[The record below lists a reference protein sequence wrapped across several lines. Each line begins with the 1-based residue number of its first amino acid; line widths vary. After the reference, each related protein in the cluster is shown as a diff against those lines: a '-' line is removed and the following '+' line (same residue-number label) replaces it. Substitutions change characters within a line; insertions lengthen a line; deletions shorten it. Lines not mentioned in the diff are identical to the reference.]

1 MGIVVSL
8 AMLLGIV
15 FLVSPRFYNAQSKSS
30 LVQNGLVFLVLAG
43 LWNSVWYGLQNLT
56 TFWGLAGLVS
66 GVLTLLAAWIVYK
79 KGLVNT
85 SLSTSTQQLMRIL
98 VIVGL
103 ALCFAL
109 YAITIIQINLGMPI
123 IG

>member
-15 FLVSPRFYNAQSKSS
+15 
-30 LVQNGLVFLVLAG
+30 
-43 LWNSVWYGLQNLT
+43 
-56 TFWGLAGLVS
+56 